1 MKRKLTAAA
10 ALVGA
15 AALLL
20 GMGAAASADHRGN
33 AIGGAKANGPINK
46 LVTAGTISQTE
57 ADAFYAAM
65 KTAVAAKKANLKA
78 AHDAA
83 QAKVLADLVANGT
96 LTQAVADLIK
106 TGGKSLIAAV
116 KAGSVSYAQLGA
128 VRDAMLKAKPAKD
141 PMKDLVKQ
149 VTDQLVAENKLS
161 SVGAA
166 AIIAALPANRAE
178 HLGKSHR
185 GHGGKHSGFGNGYGK
200 GHGGMGM
207 RS

>member
-1 MKRKLTAAA
+1 MKRKLTVAA

-20 GMGAAASADHRGN
+20 GMGAAATADHRGK
-33 AIGGAKANGPINK
+33 AIAGAKAHGPINQ

-57 ADAFYAAM
+57 ADAFHAAM
-65 KTAVAAKKANLKA
+65 KTAAAAKKAELKA

-83 QAKVLADLVANGT
+83 EAKVLTDLIANGT
-96 LTQAVADLIK
+96 ITQSVADLIEA
-106 TGGKSLIAAV
+106 GGQALKDAV
-116 KAGSVSYAQLGA
+116 KAGTVTYAQLGA
-128 VRDAMLKAKPAKD
+128 VKDAMLKAKPATD

-161 SVGAA
+161 SAGAA
-166 AIIAALPANRAE
+166 AIVAALPANPAE
-178 HLGKSHR
+178 HFGKGHR
-185 GHGGKHSGFGNGYGK
+185 GHGGKHSGFGNGFEK